1 MLFPKA
7 TSAPVHTMPMPSK
20 IESSVLGELKA
31 AFAQKKLALYLGAGV
46 SLGSGLPSWNQLV
59 LAMYFSAISEDWK
72 GMWRPY
78 PNYLYAISEW
88 QLNRLHEPLEITA
101 RKIRQYYSDDS
112 EFLNQMRSTLY
123 AGFDDQGPT
132 FWQYPNIP
140 QLRLGNPTLDGIA
153 SLCEKSTVS
162 TGIKAIVSYNYDSL
176 VETVLM
182 NHESSFIPVW
192 KSSATPSPHQHPV
205 IHVHGYIPP
214 FGKCSPLD
222 EIIFTEQ
229 QYHAA
234 AHSPYSWSN
243 LSQIQCLASSVGLMI
258 GLSLSDRNMRRL
270 LDAIKVTPLSQRQY
284 ALLKKPAWNE
294 PKPQELEEIHA
305 NAVSY
310 IDRFARSGAK
320 KSGSDRN
327 EQMLTIFQELNRHE
341 EANYTKLLLD
351 LGITP
356 IWYSMHEEVG
366 SILMSII
373 QT

>member
-1 MLFPKA
+1 MP
-7 TSAPVHTMPMPSK
+7 APLIINPT
-20 IESSVLGELKA
+20 ILGELKA

-46 SLGSGLPSWNQLV
+46 SLGSGVPSWNQLV

-101 RKIRQYYSDDS
+101 RKIRQYYGDDA
-112 EFLNQMRSTLY
+112 EFLNQIRSTLY
-123 AGFDDQGPT
+123 AGFEDQGST
-132 FWQYPNIP
+132 FWQYPNIQ
-140 QLRLGNPTLDGIA
+140 QLRFGNPTLDGVA
-153 SLCEKSTVS
+153 SLCEKTTQN
-162 TGIKAIVSYNYDSL
+162 TGLKAIVTYNYDSL
-176 VETVLM
+176 LETVLL
-182 NHESSFIPVW
+182 NNSSSFVPVW
-192 KSSATPSPHQHPV
+192 KSSESLTADQHPI
-205 IHVHGYIPP
+205 IHVHGYVPP
-214 FGKCSPLD
+214 FGTSSPLD

-243 LSQIQCLASSVGLMI
+243 LSQIQCLTSSVGLMI

-270 LDAIKVTPLSQRQY
+270 LDAVKVTPLSQRQF
-284 ALLKKPAWNE
+284 ALLKRPAWNE
-294 PKPQELEEIHA
+294 PKPQELEEIHM

-320 KSGSDRN
+320 KSGSSRID
-327 EQMLTIFQELNRHE
+327 QMLTIFHELNRHE
-341 EANYTKLLLD
+341 EANYTRLLLD

-356 IWYSMHEEVG
+356 VWYSTHEDVG
-366 SILMSII
+366 PALMSII
-373 QT
+373 QL